1 LDGIERK
8 CVKWVLNLDR
18 RTLSNFILLKEM
30 KMRKLSM
37 QAIKRAIKYKEKT
50 CRTKKEIVK
59 KCIRDLERNDQ
70 RKRKTDEKS
79 RGESC

>member
-1 LDGIERK
+1 
-8 CVKWVLNLDR
+8 
-18 RTLSNFILLKEM
+18 
-30 KMRKLSM
+30 MRKLSM